1 MERGINVK
9 ALIFKGKKEIILYA
23 DAIGTS
29 DLDSPYISIDT
40 EWVGR
45 IFKHFPEKAW
55 NNTIINMNICVEYGT
70 GDIWYSRVRT
80 FEGGCCS
87 EYILTFRK
95 PRKNNRREFVNNPED
110 QLLGFDTV
118 REIVFG
124 MEKELSIDE
133 SVNDAKG
140 NAGGCGEAGQAL
152 SPAPFLF
159 HWQQ

>member
-9 ALIFKGKKEIILYA
+9 ALIFKGKKEIILYT
-23 DAIGTS
+23 DGMGTS

-80 FEGGCCS
+80 FEGGCCA
-87 EYILTFRK
+87 EYILTSRK
-95 PRKNNRREFVNNPED
+95 PRKNNRRELVNNPED

-124 MEKELSIDE
+124 MKKELSIDE
-133 SVNDAKG
+133 SVNVKFDY
-140 NAGGCGEAGQAL
+140 EII
-152 SPAPFLF
+152 
-159 HWQQ
+159 

>member
-9 ALIFKGKKEIILYA
+9 ALIFKVKKEIILYT

-80 FEGGCCS
+80 LEGCCCS
-87 EYILTFRK
+87 EYILTSRK
-95 PRKNNRREFVNNPED
+95 PRKNNRRELVNNPED

-118 REIVFG
+118 RETVFG
-124 MEKELSIDE
+124 MKKELSIDE
-133 SVNDAKG
+133 SVNVKFDY
-140 NAGGCGEAGQAL
+140 EII
-152 SPAPFLF
+152 
-159 HWQQ
+159 

>member
-9 ALIFKGKKEIILYA
+9 ALIFKGKKEIILYR

-70 GDIWYSRVRT
+70 GDIWYSRVRA

-87 EYILTFRK
+87 GYILTSRK
-95 PRKNNRREFVNNPED
+95 PRKNNRRELVNNPED

-118 REIVFG
+118 RETVFG
-124 MEKELSIDE
+124 MKKELSIEE
-133 SVNDAKG
+133 SVNVKFDY
-140 NAGGCGEAGQAL
+140 EII
-152 SPAPFLF
+152 
-159 HWQQ
+159 

>member
-55 NNTIINMNICVEYGT
+55 DNTIINMNICVEYGI
-70 GDIWYSRVRT
+70 GDLWYSRVRT
-80 FEGGCCS
+80 FEGSCCA
-87 EYILTFRK
+87 EYILTSRK
-95 PRKNNRREFVNNPED
+95 PRKNNRRELVNNPED
-110 QLLGFDTV
+110 QLLDFDTV
-118 REIVFG
+118 RETVFG

-133 SVNDAKG
+133 SVNVKFDY
-140 NAGGCGEAGQAL
+140 EII
-152 SPAPFLF
+152 
-159 HWQQ
+159 